1 MTEERFPILPVLIA
15 GGGPVGLTLALELAL
30 RNVPC
35 MLVERAVEATR
46 FPKMDITNARSME
59 LFRRLGIAGAL
70 RKVAVPEDNVFDV
83 AWITTLTGHEL
94 HRFRYPSVTEARRR
108 IREQNDGSQPA
119 EPAMRVSQVVI
130 EPELKRM
137 LLGTAQVSARFGV
150 ALESFSQDEEG
161 VNAVLRDADT
171 GALEEIRCAYLVGC
185 DGGSSRVREVL
196 GIPLAGTPRIGQRY
210 MVHFRSNATSLLQ
223 RRGVTWHSQSL
234 RGTII
239 AQDDKDTWTLQTG
252 IPGFRD
258 VAPEGVD
265 PHRLLKA
272 IAGTEFD
279 YEILLTSAWTPHLLL
294 ADAYGAGRVFMAGDA
309 IHQVNP
315 TGGYGMNTG
324 IGDAV
329 DLGWKLAAVLHRFA
343 PPALLQSYEAERRP
357 VGRRNLEASKAHTA
371 VRVKVAALYHAN
383 ESLLFD
389 PSPRG
394 DAVRAETGAR
404 IALLGNAENESWGI
418 EWGYCYADSPII
430 CPDAEGFIQNDSLR
444 YIPTT
449 TPGTRVPCV
458 YLADGRCLFDLLGP
472 WFTVLVFANADVSAF
487 VAAAARRGI
496 PLRIMPLDEARLC
509 EIYERK
515 LVLVRPD
522 QHVAWRGDAMPD
534 ADAAEAVL
542 ARALG
547 WQGHQ

>member
-1 MTEERFPILPVLIA
+1 MIPVLIA
-15 GGGPVGLTLALELAL
+15 GGGPVGLTLALELAS
-30 RNVPC
+30 RNVQC
-35 MLVERAVEATR
+35 MLVERAVESTR

-59 LFRRLGIAGAL
+59 LFRRLGVAAAL

-94 HRFRYPSVTEARRR
+94 HRFRYPSVTEARRHL
-108 IREQNDGSQPA
+108 REQNDGSQPA

-137 LLGTAQVSARFGV
+137 LHGAKHVSARFGV
-150 ALESFSQDEEG
+150 ALESFTQDAEG
-161 VNAVLRDADT
+161 VTAIVRHADT
-171 GALEEIRCAYLVGC
+171 GAAEEIRCAYLVGC

-196 GIPLAGTPRIGQRY
+196 GIALSGTPRIGQRY
-210 MVHFRSNATSLLQ
+210 MVHFRSDATRVL
-223 RRGVTWHSQSL
+223 RPRGVTWHNQSL

-252 IPGFRD
+252 IPGFKD

-265 PHRLLKA
+265 PHRLLRA
-272 IAGTEFD
+272 IAGTDFD

-329 DLGWKLAAVLHRFA
+329 DLGWKLAAVMHGFGS
-343 PPALLQSYEAERRP
+343 PALLRSYEAERRP
-357 VGRRNLEASKAHTA
+357 VARRNMEASKAHTGA
-371 VRVKVAALYHAN
+371 RVNVAALYHAN
-383 ESLLFD
+383 EALLFD

-394 DAVRAETGAR
+394 DPIRAATGAQ

-418 EWGYCYADSPII
+418 EWGYCYAESPIV
-430 CPDAEGFIQNDSLR
+430 CPDADGFIQNDSLR

-449 TPGTRVPCV
+449 TPGTRLPSV
-458 YLADGRCLFDLLGP
+458 YLADGRCLFDMLGP
-472 WFTVLVFANADVSAF
+472 WFTLLAFGNADTSAF
-487 VAAAARRGI
+487 VTGAARRGI
-496 PLRIMPLDEARLC
+496 PLRTLPLDEARLLD
-509 EIYERK
+509 IYERT

-522 QHVAWRGDAMPD
+522 QHVAWRGDVMLD

-547 WQGHQ
+547 WPGRQ

>member
-1 MTEERFPILPVLIA
+1 MLPVLIA
-15 GGGPVGLTLALELAL
+15 GGGPVGLTLALELAS

-35 MLVERAVEATR
+35 MVIERAVEPTR

-59 LFRRLGIAGAL
+59 LFRRLGIATAL

-94 HRFRYPSVTEARRR
+94 HRFHYPSVTEARRR

-130 EPELKRM
+130 EPELRRA
-137 LLGTAQVSARFGV
+137 LTSARHVSVRYGV
-150 ALESFSQDEEG
+150 ALESFVQDEAG
-161 VNAVLRDADT
+161 VTATVRDADT
-171 GALEEIRCAYLVGC
+171 GVAEEIRCAYLIGC

-196 GIPLAGTPRIGQRY
+196 GIALSGTPRIGQRF
-210 MVHFRSNATSLLQ
+210 MVHFRSKALHVLQ
-223 RRGVTWHSQSL
+223 PRGVTWHNQSL

-239 AQDDKDTWTLQTG
+239 AQDDKETWTLQTG

-265 PHRLLKA
+265 PHKLLNA
-272 IAGTEFD
+272 IAGTDFD
-279 YEILLTSAWTPHLLL
+279 YDILLTSAWTPHLLL
-294 ADAYGAGRVFMAGDA
+294 ADSYGAGRVFMAGDS

-329 DLGWKLAAVLHRFA
+329 DLGWKLAAVHHGFA
-343 PPALLQSYEAERRP
+343 SHALLQSYESERRP
-357 VGRRNLEASKAHTA
+357 VGRRNLEGSKAHTA
-371 VRVKVAALYHAN
+371 ARVKVAAMYQAN
-383 ESLLFD
+383 EAMLFD
-389 PSPRG
+389 RTSRG
-394 DAVRAETGAR
+394 DAVRAAIGAQ
-404 IALLGNAENESWGI
+404 IAAHGNAENESWGI

-430 CPDAEGFIQNDSLR
+430 CSDPDGFIQDDTLR

-449 TPGTRVPCV
+449 TPGTRLPCV
-458 YLADGRCLFDLLGP
+458 YLDDGRCLFDLLGP
-472 WFTVLVFANADVSAF
+472 WFTLLVFGNADATAF
-487 VAAAARRGI
+487 VNAAARRGV
-496 PLRIMPLDEARLC
+496 PLKVLAIDEPQLSG
-509 EIYERK
+509 IYERK
-515 LVLVRPD
+515 MVLVRPD
-522 QHVAWRGDAMPD
+522 QHVAWRGNSVED
-534 ADAAEAVL
+534 ADAVL

-547 WQGHQ
+547 WSAG